1 VHSRLSALVVGLL
14 LGAAACGGS
23 NTGTTGTGTLVD
35 PAKVYADCQ
44 SPDTQK
50 AKAVVDTS
58 AFKKAPPWKIGLS
71 AGYLSNDGWIAYFI
85 QEIKY
90 HASTN
95 PNISQVVVTDAKFNA
110 SKQISDMEDLITQG
124 VAAIIYYPVDQS
136 ALKTVIDK
144 ANSKGIAT
152 IESAVGF
159 TDMGTSS
166 VDIDYYT
173 LPVMSDVHLMQSLK
187 GTGKIIQVLPTAGT
201 VAEQREK
208 DALACVLQH
217 YPNVQLLAAEHG
229 NFNTPDAKKVAQALL
244 QRFPQ
249 IDGVASVWGEQDL
262 GISSAFLAT
271 DRLKNVTFAPANE
284 PNGWLKWLID
294 NPDKNTGVVTGPV
307 TLGGLAVD
315 QTVKILQGQQ
325 ISKGVFQD
333 SKYIAP
339 ADIKALYN
347 PGKPDSFYFN
357 DMPSNWQP

>member
-1 VHSRLSALVVGLL
+1 MVVGLL
-14 LGAAACGGS
+14 LGAVACGSS
-23 NTGTTGTGTLVD
+23 NTGSTGPGTTVD

-44 SPDTQK
+44 SPDT
-50 AKAVVDTS
+50 AKATALVDTS
-58 AFKKAPPWKIGLS
+58 KFKKAPPWKIGLA

-95 PNISQVVVTDAKFNA
+95 PNISKVIVTDAKFNA
-110 SKQISDMEDLITQG
+110 SKQISDIEDLITQG
-124 VAAIIYYPVDQS
+124 VSAIIYYPVDQT

-144 ANSKGIAT
+144 ANAAGIAT

-173 LPVMSDVHLMQSLK
+173 LPVLSDVHLMQSLK
-187 GTGKIIQVLPTAGT
+187 GQGKIIQVLPTAGT

-208 DALACVLQH
+208 DALQCVLSH

-249 IDGVASVWGEQDL
+249 IDGIASVWGEQDL
-262 GISSAFLAT
+262 GIASAFLAA

-294 NPDKNTGVVTGPV
+294 HPDKNNGIVTGPV
-307 TLGGLAVD
+307 TLGGLAVQ
-315 QTVKILQGQQ
+315 QTVKILNGEQ

-333 SKYIAP
+333 SKYIEP
-339 ADIKALYN
+339 GQISSIYN
-347 PGKPDSFYFN
+347 AGKSDSYYFN
-357 DMPSNWQP
+357 DMPANWQP